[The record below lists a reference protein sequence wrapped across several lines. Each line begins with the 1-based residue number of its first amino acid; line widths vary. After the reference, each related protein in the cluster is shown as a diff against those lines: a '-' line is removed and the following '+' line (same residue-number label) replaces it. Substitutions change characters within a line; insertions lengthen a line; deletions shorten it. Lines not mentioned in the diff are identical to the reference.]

1 MAEIGRAEGR
11 ERGGQDGGRTVGGGG
26 EEEKEKFPE
35 KRKVSAISDER
46 HKTCLISAKAHCTQ
60 AECICSV

>member
-1 MAEIGRAEGR
+1 MYEICETEKIVVQAPYMS
-11 ERGGQDGGRTVGGGG
+11 

-35 KRKVSAISDER
+35 KRKVSAIRDEG
-46 HKTCLISAKAHCTQ
+46 HKICLISAKAHCTQ